1 MQSKNKAAPNAE
13 EGRYLAVVAQLPCSV
28 CDTPGPCHVHEIE
41 QGKWWLSVAL
51 CPDCHTGAHNGWHG
65 RRAVWKVKKLD
76 ILDAL
81 AITFRRV
88 FSLITASRQPT
99 MPATKERHH
108 GHEEV
113 RPSPEEVRAC
123 QEDQA
128 EEAGA
133 RRHVLTR
140 AAP

>member
-65 RRAVWKVKKLD
+65 RRAIWKVKKLD

-88 FSLITASRQPT
+88 WQQITASRQPT
-99 MPATKERHH
+99 MPATTKERHH

-113 RPSPEEVRAC
+113 RPAREEARSG
-123 QEDQA
+123 QEDPQQA
-128 EEAGA
+128 RPQG
-133 RRHVLTR
+133 RLLTR
-140 AAP
+140 VAP